1 MGLGGEDA
9 VNKIANT
16 LFDVSGAGRESLL
29 TLTPPPPLASFCR
42 SFGDEQ
48 ISGAGGGRRH

>member
-9 VNKIANT
+9 VKIANT

-42 SFGDEQ
+42 SFGLDEQ
-48 ISGAGGGRRH
+48 TN